1 MDTKQSYK
9 TNADKLKTIE
19 FNGFVVDSLIKT
31 NEITVGDMV
40 VFTEDVYNG
49 NFFNSSLIGKR
60 TIVARV
66 FKQSY
71 GQQYITFSMEVL
83 EAMGCNSQDI
93 IDKKFIRKK
102 EPNLFNKYAV
112 YRQLWKNEINRYY
125 LIDSQMMFKYSL
137 EQNIS

>member
-1 MDTKQSYK
+1 MNNKQSYK
-9 TNADKLKTIE
+9 TKSDDLKNIE
-19 FNGFVVDSLIKT
+19 INGFMVDSLIKT
-31 NEITVGDMV
+31 KEITVGDIV
-40 VFTEDVYNG
+40 VFTEDVYSG
-49 NFFNSSLIGKR
+49 TFFDSSLIGKR
-60 TIVARV
+60 TVVARV

-83 EAMGCNSQDI
+83 ESIGCNSKEI
-93 IDKKFIRKK
+93 IDKQFIRKK
-102 EPNLFNKYAV
+102 EPNLFSKYAV